1 MSKNVEPHVAYLAGA
16 LQALLPH
23 MTFQVYLPRL
33 VVSEAT
39 CLYLFG
45 FLDRDTL
52 IGGYRMPPVQVEA
65 DLELHLLHAS
75 LFFHESWA
83 AEVPRFYPASVREI
97 YTAHRAGGKRLRRVV

>member
-1 MSKNVEPHVAYLAGA
+1 MTQDVESRATYLAGA

-23 MTFQVYLPRL
+23 MTFQVYRPRP
-33 VVSEAT
+33 VGSEET

-52 IGGYRMPPVQVEA
+52 IGGYQMSPVQVEA

-97 YTAHRAGGKRLRRVV
+97 YEAHRAGGKRLRRVA